1 MPQASYCGPPKSSLL
16 HHPDT
21 RCRCVFFFLS
31 SNQGDCA
38 DLLWLVRPSFPFS
51 SSVRHIFV
59 RYSMSQ
65 SVARSAWSRA
75 RGRGNEQAPPL
86 PSSLARERPLLP
98 STAMRRGEGR
108 SPGPVRYRFFD
119 SHSCARLQCHTGRE
133 TWLTGNGT
141 GSSARPPTN
150 RPHILHKVV
159 SPECSRDN
167 QVLPPSILS
176 PPCYHTSKRR
186 GKLTKRVQTTSS
198 GIFYIGSRSSYC
210 PSYMFVSPLH
220 WCLTSSNNRCRLQE
234 QNHNTFQW
242 GRLTIPFVLR
252 WLYQET
258 CQREE

>member
-21 RCRCVFFFLS
+21 RCRCVFFFLL

-98 STAMRRGEGR
+98 STAMRRGE
-108 SPGPVRYRFFD
+108 S
-119 SHSCARLQCHTGRE
+119 
-133 TWLTGNGT
+133 
-141 GSSARPPTN
+141 RPPDQSATAFSI
-150 RPHILHKVV
+150 HIRVLV
-159 SPECSRDN
+159 CSAT
-167 QVLPPSILS
+167 PG
-176 PPCYHTSKRR
+176 
-186 GKLTKRVQTTSS
+186 GKP
-198 GIFYIGSRSSYC
+198 GSRG
-210 PSYMFVSPLH
+210 MEQDPLLDH
-220 WCLTSSNNRCRLQE
+220 LLTDLIYY
-234 QNHNTFQW
+234 TK
-242 GRLTIPFVLR
+242 
-252 WLYQET
+252 
-258 CQREE
+258 